1 MRMFPLYMTMGMS
14 YEEYWQGPAWL
25 AKAYRDAFEIRRK
38 QEEWA
43 RWRQGEYVFNAILC
57 AAPVIK
63 PFVKD
68 AKPGN
73 YPDEPWPLTEEEARE
88 QQERAQRNAYQKMK
102 EKLFSEA
109 KAERERRKE
118 AAKKQ
123 EVNGNGED

>member
-1 MRMFPLYMTMGMS
+1 MFPLYMAMGMS

-25 AKAYRDAFEIRRK
+25 AKAYRDAFEIKRK

-43 RWRQGEYVFNAILC
+43 RWRQGAYVFNAILC

-73 YPDEPWPLTEEEARE
+73 YPEEPWPLTEEEARE

-123 EVNGNGED
+123 EVNGNGDD

>member
-43 RWRQGEYVFNAILC
+43 RWRQGAYVFNAILC

>member
-1 MRMFPLYMTMGMS
+1 MFPLYMTMGMS

-43 RWRQGEYVFNAILC
+43 RWRQGAYVFNAILC

-73 YPDEPWPLTEEEARE
+73 YPEEPWPLTEEEARE

-123 EVNGNGED
+123 EVNGNGDD